1 MIPII
6 FGFFLTL
13 VAYLTGKATQQ
24 KTATNSRDCFWHVLC
39 DCPAVV
45 VKHSV

>member
-6 FGFFLTL
+6 FGFFPNPRCLF
-13 VAYLTGKATQQ
+13 TGKATQQ

>member
-13 VAYLTGKATQQ
+13 VAYLLAKPLNK

-45 VKHSV
+45 FKHSV